1 MPTRAKSIPHADLLV
16 KCPTGI
22 AGFDEI
28 TGGGLPAGRPTLICG
43 SAGCGKSLMATEFL
57 VRGAIDY
64 GEPGVL
70 MTFEETA
77 ADVRKNV
84 SSLGFN
90 IAAMIARK
98 QLVLDHVVIDRNEIE
113 ENGEYDLEGIFIRLG
128 HAIDT
133 VGAKRVV
140 LDTIESLFSGLN
152 NQAILR
158 AELRRLFRWLKERN
172 VTAVITAERGDGAL
186 TRHGLEEYVS
196 DCVVLLDHR
205 VIGQVSTR
213 RLRVVKYR
221 GSTHGANEYPFLIDT
236 NGISVLPL
244 SSASM
249 DYKVSNQRIST
260 GVPEL
265 DVMLGGKG
273 FYRGSTVMLSGTSGT
288 GKSSVAACLANATCA
303 GGERCMY
310 FSFEESQA
318 QILRNM
324 RSIGID
330 LAPHVDGGLLQFH
343 SSRPTVHGLEMHL
356 VKLHRLI
363 DEFKPSVVILDPVT
377 NLASAGN
384 VNDSNSMLI
393 RLIDFLRKK
402 AITAFFISLTSGG
415 KNPEGT
421 DEGMSSIVDTWLLLS
436 DVEAAGERNRAMYV
450 LKSRG
455 MPHSNQVREFL
466 ITSRG
471 VRLVPT
477 YLGPAG
483 VLTGSG
489 RLLQE
494 ARDLAVETS
503 AQDEMRRQELVIDHR
518 SQAVEAQIQAL
529 RAGFEAEKQE
539 FSRVLET
546 ERSKATRNAADRR
559 ATAKSRR
566 VGGDGQQ
573 NGSAHR

>member
-1 MPTRAKSIPHADLLV
+1 MSKSAPTIPSSDRLV
-16 KCPTGI
+16 KVPTGI

-57 VRGAIDY
+57 VRGALEF

-77 ADVRKNV
+77 ADIRKNV

-90 IAAMIARK
+90 IAEMVARK
-98 QLVLDHVVIDRNEIE
+98 QLVLDYVCIDRNELE
-113 ENGEYDLEGIFIRLG
+113 ENGEYDLEGIFIRLA
-128 HAIDT
+128 HAIDSI
-133 VGAKRVV
+133 GAKRVV
-140 LDTIESLFSGLN
+140 LDTLESLFSGLN

-158 AELRRLFRWLKERN
+158 AELRRLFGWLKERN
-172 VTAVITAERGDGAL
+172 ITAVITAERGDGNL

-236 NGISVLPL
+236 NGMSVLPL
-244 SSASM
+244 SSASLN
-249 DYKVSNQRIST
+249 YKVSNLRIST
-260 GVPEL
+260 GIPEL

-273 FYRGSTVMLSGTSGT
+273 FYRGSSVMLSGTSGT
-288 GKSSVAACLANATCA
+288 GKSSVAACLAHATCLRR
-303 GGERCMY
+303 ERCIY
-310 FSFEESQA
+310 FSFEESEA

-324 RSIGID
+324 STIGIN
-330 LAPHVDGGLLQFH
+330 LAPHVKGGLLQFH
-343 SSRPTVHGLEMHL
+343 ASRPTVHGLEMHL

-402 AITAFFISLTSGG
+402 GITAFFISLTSGG
-415 KNPEGT
+415 KTPEGT

-436 DVEAAGERNRAMYV
+436 DLESGGERNRAMYV

-477 YLGPAG
+477 YLGPSG

-489 RLLQE
+489 RLIQE
-494 ARDLAVETS
+494 AQDLAVETS
-503 AQDEMRRQELVIDHR
+503 DHDEMRRKELVLDHR
-518 SQAVEAQIQAL
+518 RQAVEAQVQAL
-529 RAGFEAEKQE
+529 RAGFEADKQE
-539 FSRVLET
+539 FSRVVAT
-546 ERSKATRNAADRR
+546 QRSKASQTEADRR

-566 VGGDGQQ
+566 VGG
-573 NGSAHR
+573 NGNRNGTSQP